1 MGASP
6 PHTHSHSL
14 GSSIVCEGVR
24 VPEMHS
30 MGTPVPCVTPVYEY
44 ELLGL
49 EWQVGSPGRSWA
61 VSPSLHGR
69 HWLGTWG

>member
-6 PHTHSHSL
+6 HHTHTLTLWDPQLS
-14 GSSIVCEGVR
+14 VR

-30 MGTPVPCVTPVYEY
+30 MGTPVPRVTLAYER
-44 ELLGL
+44 ELSGL

-61 VSPSLHGR
+61 VGPSLHGR

>member
-1 MGASP
+1 
-6 PHTHSHSL
+6 
-14 GSSIVCEGVR
+14 
-24 VPEMHS
+24 MHS
-30 MGTPVPCVTPVYEY
+30 MGTPVPCVTLVYEY